1 MTDPTPRQAGRGWR
15 LAALAALVL
24 GGIALVRAL
33 RPGDLLSGDGLS
45 RVHRW
50 VEGWGALGPLVFIAG
65 YVVGVVTFVPGLAMT
80 VLAGVVF
87 GPLWGTLY
95 ASIASTVGACLAF
108 LIARYAARDL
118 VAEWLATSSAL
129 ARLDRATARHGF
141 RLVMITR
148 LVPIFPFNLQNYAY
162 GVTGI
167 GFAAYAL
174 TSWLCMLPATVAF
187 TVAGGALG
195 EGGWDLWRT
204 LPWLALAA
212 AVLILLSLLSRWLR
226 GKSRVLDDL
235 VRPDRGC

>member
-1 MTDPTPRQAGRGWR
+1 MTDPTSGRGWR
-15 LAALAALVL
+15 LAALAALVV
-24 GGIALVRAL
+24 GGVALVQAL
-33 RPGDLLSGDGLS
+33 GAGDLLSEGGLS
-45 RVHRW
+45 HARRW

-65 YVVGVVTFVPGLAMT
+65 YVVGVVAFVPGLAMT

-95 ASIASTVGACLAF
+95 ASIASTIGACLAF
-108 LIARYAARDL
+108 LIARYAAREL
-118 VAEWLATSSAL
+118 VAEWVATSPAL

-167 GFAAYAL
+167 GFVAYAL
-174 TSWLCMLPATVAF
+174 TSWICMLPATVAF
-187 TVAGGALG
+187 TFAGGALG
-195 EGGWDLWRT
+195 AGGWDLWRT

-212 AVLILLSLLSRWLR
+212 AVLVLLSLLAPWLR
-226 GKSRVLDDL
+226 GKSRALDDL
-235 VRPDRGC
+235 VPPDRGC

>member
-1 MTDPTPRQAGRGWR
+1 LTDPTPWQAGRGWR
-15 LAALAALVL
+15 LAVLAALVV
-24 GGIALVRAL
+24 GGVLLVRAL
-33 RPGDLLSGDGLS
+33 GVGDLLSGLGWR

-108 LIARYAARDL
+108 LIARYAARGL
-118 VAEWLATSSAL
+118 VAQWVATSPTL
-129 ARLDRATARHGF
+129 ARLDRAAARHGF

-174 TSWLCMLPATVAF
+174 TSWVCMLPATVAF

-195 EGGWDLWRT
+195 EGGWDPARA

-212 AVLILLSLLSRWLR
+212 AVLILLSLLPRWLR
-226 GKSRVLDDL
+226 GKSRVIDDL
-235 VRPDRGC
+235 VRRDRGC